1 MALYPH
7 SLLSCTLLYRRLRL
21 QDGISG
27 REDTTDEN
35 VIMKLKSLIKDIN
48 QNAVTEDEV

>member
-1 MALYPH
+1 MALYPY
-7 SLLSCTLLYRRLRL
+7 SLLSCTMLYRRMKL

-27 REDTTDEN
+27 REDTTEEN

-48 QNAVTEDEV
+48 QNAVTMDEV